1 MPRADSSMK
10 LEAKKLLFDVI
21 KACDDVEQFTTGKAL
36 DDYLAGEMLRAAV
49 ERKFEIIGE
58 ALVRLRAKDEETFRQ
73 ISASQQAIT
82 FRNRLIHGYDAIDH
96 QTVWETVRTTCPP
109 SKPKPNTNSLRS
121 AEIHQFYVERSTS
134 RLQAR
139 AANPLKYQGD
149 HSREGH
155 TRFPE

>member
-96 QTVWETVRTTCPP
+96 QTVWETVRNDLPTL
-109 SKPKPNTNSLRS
+109 K
-121 AEIHQFYVERSTS
+121 AEAEHQLAEER
-134 RLQAR
+134 
-139 AANPLKYQGD
+139 
-149 HSREGH
+149 
-155 TRFPE
+155 

>member
-73 ISASQQAIT
+73 ISASQQAIA

-96 QTVWETVRTTCPP
+96 QTVWETVRNDLPTL
-109 SKPKPNTNSLRS
+109 K
-121 AEIHQFYVERSTS
+121 AEAERLLAEE
-134 RLQAR
+134 R
-139 AANPLKYQGD
+139 
-149 HSREGH
+149 
-155 TRFPE
+155 